1 MYGGASARGGD
12 MAIEL
17 GASAPS
23 TIRRMGPNYWR
34 WPTTYTPAHLL
45 LSRNFSTVLRV
56 MCVVC
61 TMLARNN

>member
-23 TIRRMGPNYWR
+23 TIRMMGLKYWR
-34 WPTTYTPAHLL
+34 WPATYTPAHLL
-45 LSRNFSTVLRV
+45 LSCNFSTILRV
-56 MCVVC
+56 MYVH
-61 TMLARNN
+61 